1 MLAAE
6 EISRM
11 SKEER
16 LAAMDLLWTSFS
28 RDGIEMASPSWHE
41 GVLTERSRIAD
52 SADSEWLTLDQLEAR
67 LNER

>member
-16 LAAMDLLWTSFS
+16 LAAMDLLWRSFS
-28 RDGIEMASPSWHE
+28 RDGIEITSPSWHE
-41 GVLTERSRIAD
+41 GVLTERSRIVD
-52 SADSEWLTLDQLEAR
+52 SADAEWLSLEQLEVR
-67 LNER
+67 LSRQ